1 MLSLKYANA
10 FRHHPSHAHVK
21 INAATPSQIA
31 TDLNGHDGTHTA
43 ELGAKI
49 VVDLATLPDSGPS
62 GGYFNEDGPLPW
74 KRSFLTIH
82 SRISISIPMPRIKE
96 FDRDKALASAVDV
109 FREHGFDGTSTEMLV
124 QAMKIG
130 RQSLYDTFG
139 DKWTLYRL
147 AVQRYALAETEAHI
161 RELRGHACAIHGISA
176 MMDRVVAEADRA
188 CLGVNS
194 ICEFGQSRRDLTDV
208 HLAADHRLRHAAREC
223 IRQAQDAGDLD
234 QSASPD
240 AVIDFL
246 IASIAGI
253 RIAARG
259 GAGQEVLQ
267 SLGRLALRAL
277 MPR

>member
-1 MLSLKYANA
+1 
-10 FRHHPSHAHVK
+10 VK
-21 INAATPSQIA
+21 IILDCSFQNAYL
-31 TDLNGHDGTHTA
+31 D
-43 ELGAKI
+43 
-49 VVDLATLPDSGPS
+49 
-62 GGYFNEDGPLPW
+62 
-74 KRSFLTIH
+74 
-82 SRISISIPMPRIKE
+82 PMARIKE
-96 FDRDKALASAVDV
+96 FDRDKALESAVGV

-139 DKWTLYRL
+139 DKWALYRL
-147 AVQRYALAETEAHI
+147 PVECYASAETEAHI
-161 RELRGHACAIHGISA
+161 RELRSNKRAIDGISA

-194 ICEFGQSRRDLTDV
+194 ICEFGQSRPDLTQV
-208 HLAADHRLRHAAREC
+208 HHAADHRLRHAARVC

-234 QSASPD
+234 RSVSAD
-240 AVIDFL
+240 AVIDFI

-259 GAGQEVLQ
+259 GAGQETLH
-267 SLGRLALRAL
+267 SLGQLALRAL

>member
-1 MLSLKYANA
+1 MA
-10 FRHHPSHAHVK
+10 
-21 INAATPSQIA
+21 
-31 TDLNGHDGTHTA
+31 
-43 ELGAKI
+43 
-49 VVDLATLPDSGPS
+49 
-62 GGYFNEDGPLPW
+62 
-74 KRSFLTIH
+74 
-82 SRISISIPMPRIKE
+82 RIKE
-96 FDRDKALASAVDV
+96 FDRDKALDAAVGV

-124 QAMKIG
+124 NAMKIG

-139 DKWTLYRL
+139 DKWALYRL
-147 AVQRYALAETEAHI
+147 AVERYACAETEAHI
-161 RELRGHACAIHGISA
+161 RELRGKERAIDGVSA

-194 ICEFGQSRRDLTDV
+194 ICEFGQSRPDLTEV
-208 HLAADHRLRHAAREC
+208 HLAADHRLRHAARDC

-234 QSASPD
+234 RSASAD

-259 GAGQEVLQ
+259 GAGQEALQ
-267 SLGRLALRAL
+267 SLERLALRAL

>member
-1 MLSLKYANA
+1 MA
-10 FRHHPSHAHVK
+10 
-21 INAATPSQIA
+21 
-31 TDLNGHDGTHTA
+31 
-43 ELGAKI
+43 
-49 VVDLATLPDSGPS
+49 
-62 GGYFNEDGPLPW
+62 
-74 KRSFLTIH
+74 
-82 SRISISIPMPRIKE
+82 RIKE
-96 FDRDKALASAVDV
+96 FDRDKALDAAVSA

-124 QAMKIG
+124 KAMKIG

-139 DKWTLYRL
+139 DKWALYRL
-147 AVQRYALAETEAHI
+147 AVERYASAETEAHI
-161 RELRGHACAIHGISA
+161 RELRSNGRAVDGIAA

-194 ICEFGQSRRDLTDV
+194 ICEFGQSRPDLTEV
-208 HLAADHRLRHAAREC
+208 HLVADHRLRHAARER
-223 IRQAQDAGDLD
+223 IRQAQDAGDVD
-234 QSASPD
+234 QSVSPD

-267 SLGRLALRAL
+267 SLGQLALRAL